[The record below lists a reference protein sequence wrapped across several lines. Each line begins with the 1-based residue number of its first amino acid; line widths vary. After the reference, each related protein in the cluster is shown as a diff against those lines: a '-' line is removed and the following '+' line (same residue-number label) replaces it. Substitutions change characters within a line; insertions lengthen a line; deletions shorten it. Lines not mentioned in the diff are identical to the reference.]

1 MVWDVGN
8 VLVLW
13 FVPHILKASSSI
25 LDPLFTLIR
34 IKFSLGR
41 QAHSEIVLHNRLL
54 TAISELI
61 LIPKLLILCCVVDH
75 WFIDPVK

>member
-25 LDPLFTLIR
+25 LDPLFILVR
-34 IKFSLGR
+34 IEFSLGR

-54 TAISELI
+54 AAISELI
-61 LIPKLLILCCVVDH
+61 LIPKLLILYCVMDH
-75 WFIDPVK
+75 